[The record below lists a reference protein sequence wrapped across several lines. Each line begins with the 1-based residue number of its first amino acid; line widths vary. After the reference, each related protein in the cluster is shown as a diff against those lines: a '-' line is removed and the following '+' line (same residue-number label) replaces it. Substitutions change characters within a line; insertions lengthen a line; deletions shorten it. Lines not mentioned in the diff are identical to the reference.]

1 MINDKKQRVEKAI
14 NLLLEEL
21 KGLNIETAKYV
32 LQVIEVHLNR
42 NSTVNTEI
50 SDIDKVKILDE
61 DMDYFKN
68 CFK

>member
-21 KGLNIETAKYV
+21 KGLNVETAKYI
-32 LQVIEVHLNR
+32 LQVIEAHLNR